1 MKRECVKRQSFYWQQ
16 QKLFGIDF
24 RMGVC
29 FVEIFTEEEEA
40 LQDDHFACVNPILSL
55 S

>member
-24 RMGVC
+24 RMG
-29 FVEIFTEEEEA
+29 FVLLRSSQTKKKHYKMIISRVLIPFY
-40 LQDDHFACVNPILSL
+40 P
-55 S
+55 